1 MLITLGSC
9 TVFIIHPRK
18 TFATLN
24 PEYTLE
30 ILRLSVLKIILY
42 YVESFFFW
50 FYKVINRS
58 YPILN

>member
-42 YVESFFFW
+42 YVESFFF
-50 FYKVINRS
+50 FV
-58 YPILN
+58 L

>member
-9 TVFIIHPRK
+9 TDFIIHPRK

-42 YVESFFFW
+42 YVESFFL
-50 FYKVINRS
+50 V
-58 YPILN
+58 L

>member
-42 YVESFFFW
+42 YVESFFLGSI
-50 FYKVINRS
+50 KLLTGHIQS
-58 YPILN
+58 

>member
-42 YVESFFFW
+42 YVESFFFGQSI
-50 FYKVINRS
+50 KLLTGHIQS
-58 YPILN
+58 